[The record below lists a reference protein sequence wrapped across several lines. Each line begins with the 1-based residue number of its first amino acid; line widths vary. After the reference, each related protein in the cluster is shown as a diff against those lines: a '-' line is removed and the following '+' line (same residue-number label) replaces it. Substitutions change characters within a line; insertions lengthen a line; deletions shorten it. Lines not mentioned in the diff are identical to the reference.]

1 MSIFG
6 TNYCGAYSQRNAD
19 PVSGLSRHMR
29 VSETSCY
36 VNSFHT
42 YVLHGAYIGL
52 QPKVCGAKEAY
63 DLVDLACGVFALLQ
77 FYHKIVVFE

>member
-1 MSIFG
+1 MQILCRAYPDICMS
-6 TNYCGAYSQRNAD
+6 
-19 PVSGLSRHMR
+19 L
-29 VSETSCY
+29 SCY

-52 QPKVCGAKEAY
+52 RPKVCGTKEAY
-63 DLVDLACGVFALLQ
+63 DLVDLACGLFALLQ